1 MNPRQLTTT
10 VVLAGM
16 LAAAPMA
23 AGAPTPAQY
32 QYMGGAGWA
41 QIEPPGPWTMD
52 TVLGRFQLI
61 DQAAINAPADRYVA
75 GTLAQARWC
84 SPVAG
89 TNLTLIEGVI
99 TAYHTTLYS
108 GTRVMSGAGFDA
120 AGQPIRGT
128 VAADV
133 PGPSGMR
140 VEAING
146 PCVYVRVQE
155 GTTKTTTN
163 RRLWGLKVNAA
174 IYTDLIGPS
183 VTTPAVTCPGTAGW
197 CNGPIEV
204 SWSSADNLLGRN
216 GTRAEVEGGGSLQPA
231 DAYEDG
237 AHKVTGLDPG
247 PDGPRLVRAVAE
259 GAGWN
264 PAVAVTAIQVDRTPP
279 SIPTSFV
286 ASTASGPAPITLS
299 ASGSTDQRSGV
310 AGYQFTTDAGR
321 TVRRDPVLR
330 DTGAYTV
337 RARAIDQAGNASAWT
352 APITVAVTQD
362 SPSTAAVP
370 PAILA
375 QGPLPDLSRAQ
386 LTSIRGTTRNRVYRG
401 QVVAYVKT
409 KYRRTTT
416 IRGRFGLAVA
426 KNPLRRATVFLLT
439 SATAQAPVG
448 IAQTDRSGR
457 FTLRFRPT
465 RNGLYQ
471 LCAVGRPMVCRGVL
485 VRVSPRVLIP
495 RPTERITTGG
505 SLRVSGRVVPGPWAR
520 GRVVRL
526 EFRTRT
532 GWVSAGKAGRIDRF
546 GRFRLSYRLL
556 VPLQTRYRV
565 RLDAGPRDALVSGV
579 SAPIGLT
586 VR

>member
-1 MNPRQLTTT
+1 VNPRHVTRAA
-10 VVLAGM
+10 VIAGA
-16 LAAAPMA
+16 LAAAPMGL
-23 AGAPTPAQY
+23 GAPTPAEY
-32 QYMGGAGWA
+32 QYMGGTGWA
-41 QIEPPGPWTMD
+41 QIGPPGPWTMD

-89 TNLTLIEGVI
+89 TNLSLIEGVI
-99 TAYHTTLYS
+99 TAYHTTAYP

-128 VAADV
+128 LTADA
-133 PGPSGMR
+133 PGPQGVR
-140 VEAING
+140 VDAING

-183 VTTPAVTCPGTAGW
+183 VTTPTVTCPGTGGW
-197 CNGPIEV
+197 CTGPLEV
-204 SWSSADNLLGRN
+204 SWNSADNLLGRN
-216 GTRAEVEGGGSLQPA
+216 GTRAEVDGGGSLLPT
-231 DAYEDG
+231 DTYEDG
-237 AHKVTGLDPG
+237 THRVTGLDPG

-264 PAVAVTAIQVDRTPP
+264 PAVAVTAIQVDRTAP
-279 SIPTSFV
+279 SMPTTFT
-286 ASTASGPAPITLS
+286 ASTTSGPAPITLS
-299 ASGSTDQRSGV
+299 AAGSTDQRSGV
-310 AGYQFTTDAGR
+310 AGYQFTTDGGR

-337 RARAIDQAGNASAWT
+337 RARAIDQAGNTSVWT
-352 APITVAVTQD
+352 APISVAVTQD
-362 SPSTAAVP
+362 TPSSAAVP

-386 LTSIRGTTRNRVYRG
+386 LTSIRGTARNRVYRG
-401 QVVAYVKT
+401 QVVAYVKA
-409 KYRRTTT
+409 KYRRATA

-426 KNPLRRATVFLLT
+426 RNPLRRATVFLLT
-439 SATAQAPVG
+439 SASATAPVG

-485 VRVSPRVLIP
+485 VRVAPRVLLAKP
-495 RPTERITTGG
+495 ATTLAVGN
-505 SLRVSGRVVPGPWAR
+505 SLRVSGMVVPGLWAR
-520 GRVVRL
+520 GRLVRL

-556 VPLQTRYRV
+556 VPLQSRYRV
-565 RLDAGPRDALVSGV
+565 RLDVGPRDALVSGF
-579 SAPIGLT
+579 SSPIDLV

>member
-1 MNPRQLTTT
+1 MNPRHLTTT
-10 VVLAGM
+10 AVIAGA

-23 AGAPTPAQY
+23 GGAPTPAQY
-32 QYMGGAGWA
+32 QYMGGTGWA

-52 TVLGRFQLI
+52 TVLGRFQLL

-89 TNLTLIEGVI
+89 TNLSLVEGVV
-99 TAYHTTLYS
+99 TAYHTTVYP

-128 VAADV
+128 VGVDA
-133 PGPSGMR
+133 PGPSGVR
-140 VEAING
+140 VDAING

-174 IYTDLIGPS
+174 IYTDLVGPS
-183 VTTPAVTCPGTAGW
+183 VTTPAVTCPGAAGW
-197 CNGPIEV
+197 CTGPLDV
-204 SWSSADNLLGRN
+204 SWSSVDNLLGRN
-216 GTRAEVEGGGSLQPA
+216 GTRAEVDGGGSLKPA

-237 AHKVTGLDPG
+237 THRVTGLDPG

-279 SIPTSFV
+279 SVPTSFG

-299 ASGSTDQRSGV
+299 ASGSTDLRSGV
-310 AGYQFTTDAGR
+310 AGYQFTTDGGR

-337 RARAIDQAGNASAWT
+337 RARAIDQAGNTSAWT
-352 APITVAVTQD
+352 APISVAVTQD
-362 SPSTAAVP
+362 TPSSAAVP

-386 LTSIRGTTRNRVYRG
+386 LTSIRGTARNRVYRG

-409 KYRRTTT
+409 KYRRTTA
-416 IRGRFGLAVA
+416 IRGRFGLAVLR
-426 KNPLRRATVFLLT
+426 NPLRRATVFLLT
-439 SATAQAPVG
+439 STSATAPVG

-485 VRVSPRVLIP
+485 VRVAPHVLLA
-495 RPTERITTGG
+495 RPATTLAVGN
-505 SLRVSGRVVPGPWAR
+505 SLRASGRVVPGPWAR
-520 GRVVRL
+520 GRLVRL

-546 GRFRLSYRLL
+546 GRYRLSYRLL
-556 VPLQTRYRV
+556 VPLQSRYRV
-565 RLDAGPRDALVSGV
+565 RLDVGPRDALVSGF
-579 SAPIGLT
+579 SSPIDLV